1 MKKELEIKN
10 RMESIVTENNVI
22 EAKAKIQNALAT
34 MKERNLELI
43 VTSYVDAS
51 YQGPM
56 YKYFSYLG
64 NATYY
69 MAFDPL
75 NLFEKPKAKRGEESQ
90 GYISIKIKKIEDIV
104 IMLNGREIK

>member
-1 MKKELEIKN
+1 MQL
-10 RMESIVTENNVI
+10 IVTETNVI
-22 EAKAKIQNALAT
+22 EAKAKIQDALAT

-64 NATYY
+64 QATYY

-75 NLFEKPKAKRGEESQ
+75 QLIYFIINMQCG
-90 GYISIKIKKIEDIV
+90 V
-104 IMLNGREIK
+104 T